1 MLSIISAIGE
11 NNEIGHN
18 GDLIFHIKED
28 MKFFKDTT
36 EGHTV
41 VMGRRTWES
50 LPGKLKNRKNIVV
63 SHRVFKGP
71 DEIIQN
77 IDEFIA
83 KHKDTTEEIF
93 IIGGASVYEK
103 FLPYAKTLYL
113 TEISAPCPDADTF
126 FPAFNKSKYT
136 KKLIKKGSEN
146 GLEYSIVKYS
156 LT

>member
-1 MLSIISAIGE
+1 MFILISAIGE

-28 MKFFKDTT
+28 MKFFKETT
-36 EGHTV
+36 EDHTV

-50 LPGKLKNRKNIVV
+50 LPGKLKNRQNLVV
-63 SHRVFKGP
+63 THQDLKGP
-71 DEIIQN
+71 DGIIRN
-77 IDEFIA
+77 VDDFIV
-83 KHKDTTEEIF
+83 KHKETTEEIF

-126 FPAFNKSKYT
+126 FPTFDKTKYT

-146 GLEYSIVKYS
+146 GLDYSIIKYIKN
-156 LT
+156 

>member
-50 LPGKLKNRKNIVV
+50 LPGKLKNRYNIVI
-63 SHRVFKGP
+63 SHQKIKGP
-71 DEIIQN
+71 DKVIQD
-77 IDEFIA
+77 IESFI
-83 KHKDTTEEIF
+83 KQHQDTDEEIF
-93 IIGGASVYEK
+93 IIGGASVYAK
-103 FLPYAKTLYL
+103 FLPYAKNLYL
-113 TEISAPCPDADTF
+113 TEISAPYPLADSF
-126 FPAFNKSKYT
+126 FPAFDKSKYT

-146 GLEYSIVKYS
+146 GLDYSIIKYIKN
-156 LT
+156 

>member
-1 MLSIISAIGE
+1 MISIISAIGE

-36 EGHTV
+36 ESHTV

-50 LPGKLKNRKNIVV
+50 LPGKLKNRKNIVI
-63 SHRVFKGP
+63 SHHAFKGP
-71 DEIIQN
+71 DEVIQD
-77 IDEFIA
+77 IESFI
-83 KHKDTTEEIF
+83 KQHLDTDEEIF

-113 TEISAPCPDADTF
+113 TEISAPYPLADTF
-126 FPAFNKSKYT
+126 FPAFDKSKYT

-146 GLEYSIVKYS
+146 GLDYSIFKYS
-156 LT
+156 K